1 MCYAEDVAEPS
12 GGEKGVV
19 KARGRVWVV
28 GEEGVAAV
36 LKKTGECVLLG
47 ERENGREDVV
57 CKLQQLLAGL
67 TWLVPLLTPP
77 PFISIS
83 TSHGTVV
90 VVPLDT
96 DWSHITSSPLLLY
109 VESAVNTHTMAV
121 AQVILHRQPLLSSS
135 HEAS

>member
-1 MCYAEDVAEPS
+1 M
-12 GGEKGVV
+12 
-19 KARGRVWVV
+19 V

-90 VVPLDT
+90 VVGE
-96 DWSHITSSPLLLY
+96 DWLFSVVLQVTLEFSAALNPSYHLRIVAIPTS
-109 VESAVNTHTMAV
+109 
-121 AQVILHRQPLLSSS
+121 
-135 HEAS
+135 